1 MSDDYYIP
9 YSYAG
14 LERTT
19 LLRHQIRNGFVFSPQ
34 YNARRSDGSMKSDAS
49 SVFIPNARE
58 FADYYGFSS
67 PVLIFDNDSNNDGV
81 ADGNQL
87 RLRRTEI
94 IDAIDNITG
103 TINVIA
109 YFGHGSSTGLLSAG
123 FRTSAQREL
132 FAEAIARKS
141 DGRVVVVLY
150 ACRSGSVGGF
160 ARELWVDLNNHG
172 VRSTVFGH
180 ETSGPATKNPYK
192 RRYPGGAWVIEPN
205 SRLWSTWIDALNN
218 SDLWIRYPFLEPHA
232 LATELE
238 SRLTAETTVRRISRT
253 GRRRQVAPIGCNVD

>member
-1 MSDDYYIP
+1 MCSDYYIP

-14 LERTT
+14 SERTT
-19 LLRHQIRNGFVFSPQ
+19 LSRHQIRNGFVFSPQ
-34 YNARRSDGSMKSDAS
+34 HNARRSNGSMKSDAS
-49 SVFIPNARE
+49 TVFIPKARE
-58 FADYYGFSS
+58 FANYYGFSS

-81 ADGNQL
+81 ADDGQL
-87 RLRRTEI
+87 GLRRTEI

-109 YFGHGSSTGLLSAG
+109 YFGHGSNTGLLSAG
-123 FRTSAQREL
+123 FRTPAQRDL

-141 DGRVVVVLY
+141 DGKVVVILY

-160 ARELWVDLNNHG
+160 ARELWIDLNNHG

-180 ETSGPATKNPYK
+180 ETSGPATSNPYK

-205 SRLWSTWIDALNN
+205 SRLWQTWIDALNN
-218 SDLWIRYPFLEPHA
+218 SDLWIRYPFLESQE
-232 LATELE
+232 LARELE
-238 SRLTAETTVRRISRT
+238 SRLTTETTVRRISRT
-253 GRRRQVAPIGCNVD
+253 GRRRQGAPLGCNVD

>member
-9 YSYAG
+9 YSYSG

-19 LLRHQIRNGFVFSPQ
+19 LSRHQVRNGFVFSPQ

-49 SVFIPNARE
+49 SVFIPRARE
-58 FADYYGFSS
+58 FADFYGFSS
-67 PVLIFDNDSNNDGV
+67 PVLFFDNDSNNDGV
-81 ADGNQL
+81 SDGNHL

-103 TINVIA
+103 TINVVA

-123 FRTSAQREL
+123 FRSSAHREM

-141 DGRVVVVLY
+141 QGRVVVILY

-160 ARELWVDLNNHG
+160 ARELWVDLQNHG
-172 VRSTVFGH
+172 VRSTIFGH

-192 RRYPGGAWVIEPN
+192 RKYPGGAWVIEPN
-205 SRLWSTWIDALNN
+205 SRLWPTWIDALNN

-253 GRRRQVAPIGCNVD
+253 GRRRQVGPIGCNVD